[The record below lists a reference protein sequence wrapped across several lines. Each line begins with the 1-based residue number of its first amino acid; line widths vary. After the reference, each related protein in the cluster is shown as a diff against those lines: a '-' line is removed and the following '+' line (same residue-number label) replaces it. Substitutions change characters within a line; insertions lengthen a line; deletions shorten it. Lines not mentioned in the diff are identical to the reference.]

1 MFNHIKNSLLVAT
14 SNVQFKIAVQII
26 ILALVL
32 IAALVQPDT
41 AFANPSWGG
50 VGG

>member
-1 MFNHIKNSLLVAT
+1 MFYHIKNSLLAAS

-26 ILALVL
+26 IFALML
-32 IAALVQPDT
+32 IAALVQPDA

>member
-1 MFNHIKNSLLVAT
+1 MFDHIKNSLLIAS
-14 SNVQFKIAVQII
+14 SNVQFKVAIQII
-26 ILALVL
+26 ILALLL
-32 IAALVQPDT
+32 IAALAQPDA